1 MLQNCMKITSAS
13 TSRRHSWL
21 DHFAIGMAA
30 LCAMHCLLTPILI
43 MALPIV
49 ATSFFVHQDFHLWM
63 IFLVL
68 PTTTF
73 AVFMGCRNHKDR
85 AVLALSAIG
94 LSVLLFALVQEQMH
108 YASEGDVAVSSA
120 DCETCARDLSAEPIP
135 MQAGVWLN
143 AIGGFFLAS
152 AHVRNFRL
160 CRKSSC
166 GYDHG

>member
-1 MLQNCMKITSAS
+1 MKITNAS
-13 TSRRHSWL
+13 TPRRHGWL
-21 DHFAIGMAA
+21 DHLAIGMAA
-30 LCAMHCLLTPILI
+30 VCAIHCLLTPILI
-43 MALPIV
+43 MALPII

-63 IFLVL
+63 IYLVL
-68 PTTTF
+68 PTTVF

-85 AVLALSAIG
+85 VVLALSVIG
-94 LSVLLFALVQEQMH
+94 LSVLLFALIQERVH
-108 YASEGDVAVSSA
+108 YASEGDAGVSSV

-166 GYDHG
+166 GHDHG

>member
-1 MLQNCMKITSAS
+1 MKVTNAS
-13 TSRRHSWL
+13 IHRRHGWL
-21 DHFAIGMAA
+21 DHLAIAMATV
-30 LCAMHCLLTPILI
+30 CAIHCLLTPIFI
-43 MALPIV
+43 TALPIV
-49 ATSFFVHQDFHLWM
+49 ATSFFVHQDFHLCM

-94 LSVLLFALVQEQMH
+94 LLVLLFALIQEQMH
-108 YASEGDVAVSSA
+108 YAGEGNVATYSA
-120 DCETCARDLSAEPIP
+120 DCETCERDITAEPIP

-143 AIGGFFLAS
+143 AIGGLLLAS

-166 GYDHG
+166 KHANG

>member
-1 MLQNCMKITSAS
+1 MKITSAS

-21 DHFAIGMAA
+21 DHFAIGMVAV
-30 LCAMHCLLTPILI
+30 CAMHCLLTPILI

-63 IFLVL
+63 IFLIL

-108 YASEGDVAVSSA
+108 YAGEGDEAAYSA
-120 DCETCARDLSAEPIP
+120 DCESCERDITAEPIP

-143 AIGGFFLAS
+143 AIGCLLLAS

-160 CRKSSC
+160 CRKCSC
-166 GYDHG
+166 KHAQG

>member
-1 MLQNCMKITSAS
+1 MKITNAS
-13 TSRRHSWL
+13 TPRRHGWL
-21 DHFAIGMAA
+21 DHLAIGMAA
-30 LCAMHCLLTPILI
+30 VCAIHCLLTPILI
-43 MALPIV
+43 MAIPII

-68 PTTTF
+68 PTTIF

-85 AVLALSAIG
+85 VVLALSAIG
-94 LSVLLFALVQEQMH
+94 LSVLLFALIQERVR

-143 AIGGFFLAS
+143 AIGGVFLAS

-166 GYDHG
+166 CHDHD

>member
-1 MLQNCMKITSAS
+1 MKITSAS
-13 TSRRHSWL
+13 TFRRHAWL

-30 LCAMHCLLTPILI
+30 ICAMHCLLTPILI
-43 MALPIV
+43 MVLPIV
-49 ATSFFVHQDFHLWM
+49 ATSFLVHQDFHLWI

-94 LSVLLFALVQEQMH
+94 LSVLLFALIHEQM
-108 YASEGDVAVSSA
+108 YYSGEEDLVAYSTN
-120 DCETCARDLSAEPIP
+120 CETCERDTTAELIP

-143 AIGGFFLAS
+143 AIGGLLLAS

-160 CRKSSC
+160 CRESSC
-166 GYDHG
+166 KQA

>member
-1 MLQNCMKITSAS
+1 MKITNAS
-13 TSRRHSWL
+13 TPRRHGWL
-21 DHFAIGMAA
+21 DHLAIGMAA
-30 LCAMHCLLTPILI
+30 VCAIHCMLTPILI
-43 MALPIV
+43 MALPII

-68 PTTTF
+68 PTTVF

-85 AVLALSAIG
+85 VVLALSAIG
-94 LSVLLFALVQEQMH
+94 LSVLLFALIQERVH
-108 YASEGDVAVSSA
+108 YASEADAEVSSA
-120 DCETCARDLSAEPIP
+120 DCEICARDLSAEPIP

-143 AIGGFFLAS
+143 AIGGVFLAS

-166 GYDHG
+166 CHDHD

>member
-1 MLQNCMKITSAS
+1 MKVTKAS
-13 TSRRHSWL
+13 TSRRHAWL
-21 DHFAIGMAA
+21 DHFAIGMATV
-30 LCAMHCLLTPILI
+30 CAIHCLLTPILI

-94 LSVLLFALVQEQMH
+94 LSILLLALIQERAC

-120 DCETCARDLSAEPIP
+120 DCEICSRDVAAESTP

-152 AHVRNFRL
+152 AHIRNFRL

-166 GYDHG
+166 DCDHG